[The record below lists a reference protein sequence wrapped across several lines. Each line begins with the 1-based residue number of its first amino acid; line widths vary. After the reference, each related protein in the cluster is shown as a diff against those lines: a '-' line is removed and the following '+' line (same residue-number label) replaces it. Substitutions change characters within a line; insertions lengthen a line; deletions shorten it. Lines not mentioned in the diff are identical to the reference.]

1 MASRCKHYTDN
12 NSLDVSKLNYIECS
26 NILAECLD
34 CEHYYYCPKV
44 TELLDRLRELEEY
57 DNE

>member
-1 MASRCKHYTDN
+1 MASRCKYYTDN
-12 NSLDVSKLNYIECS
+12 DSLDVSKLNYNECN
-26 NILAECLD
+26 NILDECLD

-57 DNE
+57 L